1 MKREKTV
8 SLCMI
13 VKNESKYLGRCLE
26 SVKDLVDEI
35 IVVDTGSTDNTVE
48 IARKYGASVYEYQ
61 WDNNFSNARNKSL
74 EHATKEWI
82 LLMDGDDEFNREDMD
97 KFIQLINTSDKDGH
111 YFITQS
117 YTGEKPGKDVV
128 TNLNLRLLRNNG
140 KYKFTG
146 AIHEQITDCT
156 GKTDYTNFTTEE
168 IHIFHY
174 GYLTDVVKEKE
185 KRKRNISILQEELKK
200 DPYNAFHCFNMGN
213 EYFALGDQEKALSYF
228 NKVYEKIDFNIGFSS
243 KLVIRRIMCMEE
255 LGRYEEALNAISEG
269 LKAYPKFTDLEYLR
283 GYIYYKIGRFSL
295 AIESMNRCIEMGKPP
310 VQIEFLVG
318 CGTYRPYEV
327 LGKIYYQLEDF
338 HKAYQCYEKVLALN
352 PGFYNPIYRLG
363 AILKKLYGN
372 ELYVS
377 KKISSYFNLNH
388 QPNLVLIANVLMNE
402 GFYASAEEYLK
413 KAYEM
418 NPSDLCT
425 VFLTAKNMA
434 YRKRTKEAIERMMS
448 IEEKNLDS
456 EILKHVFIWSL
467 ACREKEMKYILHLLE
482 QCGDTLVY
490 KTCLQ
495 HYYVFKGNTDT
506 VFNKQDPPE
515 EILQISMQ
523 LLSELLK
530 MQEFEL
536 FEQQLNVL
544 NYIDSKNVLLQLAK
558 LYYNH
563 GFIQMAVQE
572 VLRSIRELNAI
583 DREGIEILYKGF
595 KS

>member
-140 KYKFTG
+140 KYKFTR

-338 HKAYQCYEKVLALN
+338 RKAYQCYEKVLALN

-425 VFLTAKNMA
+425 VFLTAQNMA